1 VIALLH
7 RAGRWLRQYF
17 PFGLLWKGKPRH
29 FREMLAVVWEN
40 RKQIPFAWRILKH
53 GVCDG
58 CSLGP
63 YGLRDDVI
71 RGTHLCM
78 TRLRLLRL
86 NTMEAIRPDGWSE
99 IGTLRGMS
107 NEQLHRWGRIPYPL
121 LYRKGD
127 RGFRRIGWSEAI
139 EKVASALRS
148 TDPDRMGF
156 FASSR
161 GLTNEAYYAF
171 QKLARVAGTP
181 HIDSCARL
189 CHAASTTGLRQTIGW
204 GAPTCSL
211 KDWIGTD
218 LIILFGTDLANN
230 QPVSTKYLHYAKK
243 AGTRVVVVNPFREPA
258 LERYWVPSVFSSALF
273 GTRLMDEFFPVKPG
287 GDIPFIHGVL
297 KALRAA
303 GGWNLEFVHAHTEG
317 FDALDHLLRT
327 LTWEELEAASGL
339 PRAEMERLAQI
350 YQQAN
355 TAVIVYSMGLTQHP
369 FGVQNVKAIVN
380 LALSRGNIGR
390 EKTGIV
396 PIRGHSGVQ
405 GTAECGADA
414 DKFPGGIEID
424 PQSAAALSAQ
434 WNFPVPPR
442 KGLRAA
448 HLLDWAGLGQTD
460 FLYVMGGNYLHTMPD
475 PSQAARALSKISLR
489 VHQDIVINTSA
500 LIEPQN
506 ESGEVLLLPAQTRY
520 EQRGG
525 GTSTST
531 ERRIRFTPEI
541 SGRRIGEAKP
551 EWEIP
556 ALIGRALHPERPDLF
571 AFREAADVRAEMGR
585 VIPLYQG
592 IETLEREGEWIQWG
606 GERLGVSGR
615 FVNLP
620 GERARFTAVQIPSI
634 DLPAGHFFL
643 TSRRGKQFN
652 SITYGP
658 KDSITGAGSRKA
670 VFFSEEDAARSGL
683 RQGDPLVLESSYGQ
697 MQAVCEI
704 GPCRVGHLQAFWPEC
719 NVLVG
724 RQYDPAS
731 GEPDYNAI
739 VRVLTSAAPT
749 AAARNQAD

>member
-1 VIALLH
+1 
-7 RAGRWLRQYF
+7 
-17 PFGLLWKGKPRH
+17 
-29 FREMLAVVWEN
+29 
-40 RKQIPFAWRILKH
+40 
-53 GVCDG
+53 
-58 CSLGP
+58 
-63 YGLRDDVI
+63 
-71 RGTHLCM
+71 
-78 TRLRLLRL
+78 
-86 NTMEAIRPDGWSE
+86 
-99 IGTLRGMS
+99 
-107 NEQLHRWGRIPYPL
+107 
-121 LYRKGD
+121 
-127 RGFRRIGWSEAI
+127 
-139 EKVASALRS
+139 
-148 TDPDRMGF
+148 
-156 FASSR
+156 
-161 GLTNEAYYAF
+161 
-171 QKLARVAGTP
+171 
-181 HIDSCARL
+181 
-189 CHAASTTGLRQTIGW
+189 
-204 GAPTCSL
+204 
-211 KDWIGTD
+211 
-218 LIILFGTDLANN
+218 
-230 QPVSTKYLHYAKK
+230 
-243 AGTRVVVVNPFREPA
+243 
-258 LERYWVPSVFSSALF
+258 
-273 GTRLMDEFFPVKPG
+273 
-287 GDIPFIHGVL
+287 
-297 KALRAA
+297 
-303 GGWNLEFVHAHTEG
+303 
-317 FDALDHLLRT
+317 
-327 LTWEELEAASGL
+327 
-339 PRAEMERLAQI
+339 
-350 YQQAN
+350 
-355 TAVIVYSMGLTQHP
+355 
-369 FGVQNVKAIVN
+369 
-380 LALSRGNIGR
+380 
-390 EKTGIV
+390 
-396 PIRGHSGVQ
+396 VQ

-448 HLLDWAGLGQTD
+448 HLLDRAGLGETD
-460 FLYVMGGNYLHTMPD
+460 FLYVLGGNHLHTMPD
-475 PSQAARALSKISLR
+475 PSEAARALSKISLR